1 MITTGIFPDSFKKSK
16 IIPLFKKGEPSLLV
30 NYRPISLL
38 PTISK
43 IFERIIHNQ
52 MYDYF
57 NDNNLLAEQQYGFR
71 KLHSTEFAA
80 VKLADYISK
89 QMESG
94 KIPCSL
100 YIDLS
105 KAFDTLCYDIL
116 LQKLRYYGFSGTE
129 LKLLRCYLRNREQYV
144 KYNNYQSE
152 LIDISTGVP
161 QGSILGPLLFSIC
174 INDLITV
181 SDKLNFI
188 MYADDTTIYFNLE
201 DFDPTCIEADI
212 TNELEKVNIWLKLNK
227 LSLNTQKTKLM
238 VFHRKQKNVSE
249 INLSIDH
256 NQIEQIPVFNFLGII
271 FDENLSWKNHT
282 KMIANKISRVT
293 GILYRLKS
301 VFPKEVLVTLYKTLI
316 ASYIHYGLLVW
327 GMDCNRIEGLQKKA
341 IRLITNS
348 SYFAHTTPLFKE
360 EKLLKVQ
367 DIFKLR
373 LLKFY
378 YKLCSV
384 YCHHISIGIV
394 KLLKWNLHV
403 YYVNISYTNQ

>member
-116 LQKLRYYGFSGTE
+116 LHKLRYYGFFGTE

-188 MYADDTTIYFNLE
+188 MYADDTTI
-201 DFDPTCIEADI
+201 
-212 TNELEKVNIWLKLNK
+212 
-227 LSLNTQKTKLM
+227 
-238 VFHRKQKNVSE
+238 
-249 INLSIDH
+249 
-256 NQIEQIPVFNFLGII
+256 
-271 FDENLSWKNHT
+271 
-282 KMIANKISRVT
+282 
-293 GILYRLKS
+293 
-301 VFPKEVLVTLYKTLI
+301 
-316 ASYIHYGLLVW
+316 
-327 GMDCNRIEGLQKKA
+327 
-341 IRLITNS
+341 
-348 SYFAHTTPLFKE
+348 
-360 EKLLKVQ
+360 
-367 DIFKLR
+367 
-373 LLKFY
+373 
-378 YKLCSV
+378 
-384 YCHHISIGIV
+384 
-394 KLLKWNLHV
+394 
-403 YYVNISYTNQ
+403 

>member
-1 MITTGIFPDSFKKSK
+1 
-16 IIPLFKKGEPSLLV
+16 
-30 NYRPISLL
+30 
-38 PTISK
+38 
-43 IFERIIHNQ
+43 

-105 KAFDTLCYDIL
+105 KALCYDIL
-116 LQKLRYYGFSGTE
+116 LHKLRYYGFSGTE
-129 LKLLRCYLRNREQYV
+129 LKLLRCYLKNREQYV

-188 MYADDTTIYFNLE
+188 MYADHTTIYFNLE

-227 LSLNTQKTKLM
+227 WYSIESKKISGKLIYLLITTKLSRYR
-238 VFHRKQKNVSE
+238 F
-249 INLSIDH
+249 SI
-256 NQIEQIPVFNFLGII
+256 
-271 FDENLSWKNHT
+271 S
-282 KMIANKISRVT
+282 
-293 GILYRLKS
+293 
-301 VFPKEVLVTLYKTLI
+301 LV
-316 ASYIHYGLLVW
+316 
-327 GMDCNRIEGLQKKA
+327 
-341 IRLITNS
+341 
-348 SYFAHTTPLFKE
+348 
-360 EKLLKVQ
+360 
-367 DIFKLR
+367 
-373 LLKFY
+373 
-378 YKLCSV
+378 
-384 YCHHISIGIV
+384 
-394 KLLKWNLHV
+394 
-403 YYVNISYTNQ
+403 

>member
-1 MITTGIFPDSFKKSK
+1 MF
-16 IIPLFKKGEPSLLV
+16 
-30 NYRPISLL
+30 
-38 PTISK
+38 
-43 IFERIIHNQ
+43 
-52 MYDYF
+52 DYF

-89 QMESG
+89 QIESG
-94 KIPCSL
+94 NIPCSL
-100 YIDLS
+100 YINLS

-116 LQKLRYYGFSGTE
+116 LHKLRYYGFSGTE

-152 LIDISTGVP
+152 QIDISTGVP

-174 INDLITV
+174 INDLMTV

-201 DFDPTCIEADI
+201 DFDPTCIEANI

-238 VFHRKQKNVSE
+238 VFHRKQKNVRE

-271 FDENLSWKNHT
+271 LDENLSWKNQT

-327 GMDCNRIEGLQKKA
+327 GMDCNRIEGLQKK
-341 IRLITNS
+341 L
-348 SYFAHTTPLFKE
+348 Y
-360 EKLLKVQ
+360 
-367 DIFKLR
+367 D
-373 LLKFY
+373 
-378 YKLCSV
+378 
-384 YCHHISIGIV
+384 
-394 KLLKWNLHV
+394 
-403 YYVNISYTNQ
+403 

>member
-30 NYRPISLL
+30 NYRPICLL

-43 IFERIIHNQ
+43 IYERIIHNQ

-71 KLHSTEFAA
+71 KLHSIEFAP

-116 LQKLRYYGFSGTE
+116 LHKLRYYGFSGTE

-188 MYADDTTIYFNLE
+188 MHADDTTIYFNLE
-201 DFDPTCIEADI
+201 DFDPTCLEADI

-227 LSLNTQKTKLM
+227 LSLNTQKTKSM
-238 VFHRKQKNVSE
+238 VFHQKQKNVRE

-327 GMDCNRIEGLQKKA
+327 GMDCNRIEGLQKK
-341 IRLITNS
+341 L
-348 SYFAHTTPLFKE
+348 Y
-360 EKLLKVQ
+360 
-367 DIFKLR
+367 D
-373 LLKFY
+373 
-378 YKLCSV
+378 
-384 YCHHISIGIV
+384 
-394 KLLKWNLHV
+394 
-403 YYVNISYTNQ
+403 

>member
-1 MITTGIFPDSFKKSK
+1 M
-16 IIPLFKKGEPSLLV
+16 
-30 NYRPISLL
+30 
-38 PTISK
+38 
-43 IFERIIHNQ
+43 
-52 MYDYF
+52 
-57 NDNNLLAEQQYGFR
+57 
-71 KLHSTEFAA
+71 
-80 VKLADYISK
+80 
-89 QMESG
+89 
-94 KIPCSL
+94 
-100 YIDLS
+100 
-105 KAFDTLCYDIL
+105 
-116 LQKLRYYGFSGTE
+116 RYYGFSGTE
-129 LKLLRCYLRNREQYV
+129 LKLLRCYLGNREQYV

-174 INDLITV
+174 INDLMTV

-238 VFHRKQKNVSE
+238 VFHRKQKNVRE

-293 GILYRLKS
+293 GMLYRLKS
-301 VFPKEVLVTLYKTLI
+301 VFPKEVLVTLYTTLI

-327 GMDCNRIEGLQKKA
+327 GMDCNRIEGLQKK
-341 IRLITNS
+341 L
-348 SYFAHTTPLFKE
+348 Y
-360 EKLLKVQ
+360 
-367 DIFKLR
+367 D
-373 LLKFY
+373 
-378 YKLCSV
+378 
-384 YCHHISIGIV
+384 
-394 KLLKWNLHV
+394 
-403 YYVNISYTNQ
+403 

>member
-1 MITTGIFPDSFKKSK
+1 MQVSLCYTAEIVQAIDKLENKNSFGHDGISNRLPKFIKDEIISSLTLIVNQMITTGIFLDSFKKSK

-43 IFERIIHNQ
+43 IFERVIQNQ

-71 KLHSTEFAA
+71 KHLSTEFAA

-94 KIPCSL
+94 NLPCSL

-116 LQKLRYYGFSGTE
+116 LHKLRYYGFSGTE

-144 KYNNYQSE
+144 KYNNYHSE

-181 SDKLNFI
+181 SDELNFI
-188 MYADDTTIYFNLE
+188 MYADDTTIYFNLG
-201 DFDPTCIEADI
+201 DFDPTCIETDI
-212 TNELEKVNIWLKLNK
+212 TNRIRESKQFVEAKQTVFKYTENKVK
-227 LSLNTQKTKLM
+227 
-238 VFHRKQKNVSE
+238 
-249 INLSIDH
+249 
-256 NQIEQIPVFNFLGII
+256 G
-271 FDENLSWKNHT
+271 
-282 KMIANKISRVT
+282 
-293 GILYRLKS
+293 
-301 VFPKEVLVTLYKTLI
+301 FPSK
-316 ASYIHYGLLVW
+316 A
-327 GMDCNRIEGLQKKA
+327 KKCQG
-341 IRLITNS
+341 N
-348 SYFAHTTPLFKE
+348 
-360 EKLLKVQ
+360 
-367 DIFKLR
+367 
-373 LLKFY
+373 
-378 YKLCSV
+378 
-384 YCHHISIGIV
+384 
-394 KLLKWNLHV
+394 
-403 YYVNISYTNQ
+403 

>member
-1 MITTGIFPDSFKKSK
+1 
-16 IIPLFKKGEPSLLV
+16 
-30 NYRPISLL
+30 
-38 PTISK
+38 
-43 IFERIIHNQ
+43 
-52 MYDYF
+52 MYGYF
-57 NDNNLLAEQQYGFR
+57 NDNNLLAEQQYGFL

-116 LQKLRYYGFSGTE
+116 LHKLRYYGFSGTE

-161 QGSILGPLLFSIC
+161 QGSILGPLLFTIC

-201 DFDPTCIEADI
+201 DFDPTCIEAGI

-227 LSLNTQKTKLM
+227 LSLNTQKTRLM
-238 VFHRKQKNVSE
+238 IFHRKQKNVRE

-271 FDENLSWKNHT
+271 FDENLSWKKHT

-293 GILYRLKS
+293 SILYRLKS
-301 VFPKEVLVTLYKTLI
+301 VFPKEV
-316 ASYIHYGLLVW
+316 
-327 GMDCNRIEGLQKKA
+327 
-341 IRLITNS
+341 
-348 SYFAHTTPLFKE
+348 
-360 EKLLKVQ
+360 
-367 DIFKLR
+367 
-373 LLKFY
+373 
-378 YKLCSV
+378 
-384 YCHHISIGIV
+384 
-394 KLLKWNLHV
+394 
-403 YYVNISYTNQ
+403 